1 MKNKHIKNYIFIG
14 GKNLGVKS
22 LEFMIKKNL
31 PQNSHSK

>member
-1 MKNKHIKNYIFIG
+1 MKNKNIKNYIFIG

-31 PQNSHSK
+31 SQNSYPK